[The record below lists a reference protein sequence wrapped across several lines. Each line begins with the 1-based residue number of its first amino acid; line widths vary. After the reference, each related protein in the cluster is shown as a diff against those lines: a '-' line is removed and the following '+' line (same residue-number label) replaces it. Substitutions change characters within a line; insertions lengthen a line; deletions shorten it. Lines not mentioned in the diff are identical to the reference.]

1 MARHALAIFDRA
13 IGEAPDWV
21 HLLPMGQIKAR
32 DGRRFVLDDP
42 EAIVAVFETGGL
54 DLPVDYEH
62 ASEKPEAKRS
72 GPVPAAG
79 WIKQLQV
86 RADGL
91 WGRVEWTARARDMIG
106 NREYRF
112 LSPAILFNKE
122 DRRVVKLKGA
132 GLVHS
137 PALHLTA
144 LASQEDEMAET
155 PAFMARLA
163 ELLKLDESADEDNIL
178 QALEARLASESATAS
193 ETAPDP
199 EKFVPID
206 AVRDMMRDRKATA
219 TAASRDR
226 AESKVQKA
234 LADGHIIPAM
244 KTWALDLCMANEAS
258 FDSFVS
264 DSAPAAYAHLHKPTH
279 ASGLPPGTGSEA
291 KRSPEAAAICEQ
303 LGLDPATFGD

>member
-1 MARHALAIFDRA
+1 MAHHALAICDRA

-62 ASEKPEAKRS
+62 ASEKPEAKLS

-91 WGRVEWTARARDMIG
+91 WGRVEWTARAREMIG
-106 NREYRF
+106 NREYRY

-144 LASQEDEMAET
+144 LASQEDEMADT
-155 PAFMARLA
+155 PSFMARLA
-163 ELLKLDESADEDNIL
+163 ELLKLDEGASEDDVL
-178 QALEARLASESATAS
+178 QALEAMLSKGAEMAAQ
-193 ETAPDP
+193 AVPDP
-199 EKFVPID
+199 EKYVPID
-206 AVRDMMRDRKATA
+206 AVRDMMRDRKASA

-226 AESKVQKA
+226 AEAKVQKA

-264 DSAPAAYAHLHKPTH
+264 DSAPAAYAHLHRPTH
-279 ASGLPPGTGSEA
+279 TSGVPPGTGTVPA
-291 KRSPEAAAICEQ
+291 RSPEATAICDQ
-303 LGLDPATFGD
+303 LGLDPAAFGD